1 MFKQRSEEMSQ
12 CQDANELGK
21 TTMKRKER
29 KQKTPR
35 HNRPVKKGAPPVHR
49 RRTPNF
55 FFAARFQDEQVIQ
68 AIVQLQRRLLAKEPA
83 LSKYMIK
90 SPKLHVT
97 LFVLCA
103 ESPSMLQK
111 ARLLASRFFEEEL
124 RLADVASSSPSSLLA
139 HNSPIS

>member
-1 MFKQRSEEMSQ
+1 MSH
-12 CQDANELGK
+12 CQDANELGE

-35 HNRPVKKGAPPVHR
+35 HNRPVKKGAPVH

-55 FFAARFQDEQVIQ
+55 FFAARFEDEQVIQ
-68 AIVQLQRRLLAKEPA
+68 AIVQLQKRLLAKEPA

-124 RLADVASSSPSSLLA
+124 RLTDAASSSPSSLLA
-139 HNSPIS
+139 NLIHNSPIS